1 MRGESNLPKKVENKN
16 DEILNKLEYL
26 GLDLD
31 KLPKAIT
38 NFEEL
43 EYRIPKFYEENK
55 YRQYRYVDVKDIQIL
70 ITPTNRLDELEEKY
84 KKASPIFDYLDN
96 KTEENYAKHAKFLE
110 MLKNVKIEDIEQIEE
125 EQKKLNKQI
134 PFKVK
139 FASNYLWQIYYSKN
153 TDKYFMLVP
162 TEDAQY
168 AAFFYI
174 LKKKLEKGRTA
185 KIFVPINGVEYTTTY
200 LKKSEFQ
207 DIENYMW
214 LFTKDWPL
222 VYEVFDKKD
231 NLSIEIVGETR
242 VYEKIKS
249 KYNIKLESKEE
260 ACNFYKLI
268 KAMFILQTDL
278 PNYYNFQ
285 TNISKEGGI
294 EFYKENRKIEYKD
307 IPKWLKE
314 EYILCNE
321 KKIQKN
327 EQIET
332 NSQKLEDLKTQS
344 VLLEMEYVEKEKQI
358 STFLEC
364 RKTFFGRVKYYFKYS
379 KAKKNKKVENEV
391 KEEIKNQ
398 EDEIKEIENDNIQ
411 DKIKDHYTIEELMQ
425 NYKEYELKENNL
437 KNIIMDI
444 NALKLKN
451 KNLEKKIENASIYI
465 KDIDSHK
472 KSIFEFWKYSNKDE
486 VSQLPEG
493 EAEEI
498 NVVKKITKVFDY
510 DEDIEYFGKKY
521 DRLLRKE
528 LTQDESDALFIT
540 NTNVIDLLNQIKTN
554 TLEPK
559 ELENY
564 LKMLKK
570 EAIEQKS
577 LLDNEEF
584 DIFGGI
590 ADDST
595 KIKKIKDKKH
605 RELPKDK
612 FKILDINKNTKQIGF
627 KLILEQIIDNIK
639 NSLEKSK
646 VEEDM
651 AIYKAIADGD
661 INKENINIFNIN
673 PEIEIEEKLKDT
685 VNSINLYKINING
698 IINAIPFTNI
708 IFYDNQNKTLPIGM
722 DLSTKI
728 LIDLNKLEL
737 EEVNT
742 NSFNIAYF
750 ENEKDEFSKVY
761 IKHIKL
767 IEYNIKTAKEK

>member
-1 MRGESNLPKKVENKN
+1 MPKKVENKN

-294 EFYKENRKIEYKD
+294 EFYTENRKIEYKD

-321 KKIQKN
+321 KKKQKN
-327 EQIET
+327 KQIET

-486 VSQLPEG
+486 VQALEEG
-493 EAEEI
+493 EKEQESI
-498 NVVKKITKVFDY
+498 KPHSKVFDY
-510 DEDIEYFGKKY
+510 EEDFEEFGETMDEIQ
-521 DRLLRKE
+521 RKILSKEE
-528 LTQDESDALFIT
+528 LDDVYLTTTNQLEVINKLKTESPTA
-540 NTNVIDLLNQIKTN
+540 
-554 TLEPK
+554 K
-559 ELENY
+559 ELEQY
-564 LKMLKK
+564 MKK
-570 EAIEQKS
+570 IKKDLQ
-577 LLDNEEF
+577 EEKDITEEDVI
-584 DIFGGI
+584 DIFGGLSEDTRKI
-590 ADDST
+590 T
-595 KIKKIKDKKH
+595 KLANKSH
-605 RELPKDK
+605 REHPKNK
-612 FKILDINKNTKQIGF
+612 YAILRVAKSMKTAEYRAALENAIN
-627 KLILEQIIDNIK
+627 IIDEA
-639 NSLEKSK
+639 LEKNALQQDIAGYK
-646 VEEDM
+646 WVEEEENIDTNEFNVFNLNPEKEIENALTETESGKVNLYKM
-651 AIYKAIADGD
+651 NFEKGVKAIA
-661 INKENINIFNIN
+661 
-673 PEIEIEEKLKDT
+673 
-685 VNSINLYKINING
+685 
-698 IINAIPFTNI
+698 FTNCVY
-708 IFYDNQNKTLPIGM
+708 YDNQNKTLPVGM
-722 DLSTKI
+722 DKDTRMLVNI
-728 LIDLNKLEL
+728 LDTDITLESKKVIRVGRL
-737 EEVNT
+737 EDEDD
-742 NSFNIAYF
+742 IA
-750 ENEKDEFSKVY
+750 S
-761 IKHIKL
+761 KL
-767 IEYNIKTAKEK
+767 IIKTINVLEYTVKDDTLGI

>member
-1 MRGESNLPKKVENKN
+1 MPKKVENKN

-55 YRQYRYVDVKDIQIL
+55 YRQYRYVDVKDIKIL

-294 EFYKENRKIEYKD
+294 EFYTENRKIEYKD

-321 KKIQKN
+321 KKKQKN
-327 EQIET
+327 KQIET

>member
-1 MRGESNLPKKVENKN
+1 MPKKVENKN

-294 EFYKENRKIEYKD
+294 EFYTENRKIEYKD

-321 KKIQKN
+321 KKKQKN

-398 EDEIKEIENDNIQ
+398 EDKIKEIENDNIQ

-685 VNSINLYKINING
+685 VNSINLYKININS

-750 ENEKDEFSKVY
+750 ENEKDEFSKVD

-767 IEYNIKTAKEK
+767 IEYNVKTAKEK

>member
-249 KYNIKLESKEE
+249 KYNIKL
-260 ACNFYKLI
+260 
-268 KAMFILQTDL
+268 
-278 PNYYNFQ
+278 
-285 TNISKEGGI
+285 
-294 EFYKENRKIEYKD
+294 
-307 IPKWLKE
+307 
-314 EYILCNE
+314 
-321 KKIQKN
+321 
-327 EQIET
+327 
-332 NSQKLEDLKTQS
+332 
-344 VLLEMEYVEKEKQI
+344 
-358 STFLEC
+358 
-364 RKTFFGRVKYYFKYS
+364 
-379 KAKKNKKVENEV
+379 
-391 KEEIKNQ
+391 
-398 EDEIKEIENDNIQ
+398 
-411 DKIKDHYTIEELMQ
+411 
-425 NYKEYELKENNL
+425 
-437 KNIIMDI
+437 
-444 NALKLKN
+444 
-451 KNLEKKIENASIYI
+451 
-465 KDIDSHK
+465 
-472 KSIFEFWKYSNKDE
+472 
-486 VSQLPEG
+486 
-493 EAEEI
+493 
-498 NVVKKITKVFDY
+498 
-510 DEDIEYFGKKY
+510 
-521 DRLLRKE
+521 
-528 LTQDESDALFIT
+528 
-540 NTNVIDLLNQIKTN
+540 
-554 TLEPK
+554 
-559 ELENY
+559 
-564 LKMLKK
+564 
-570 EAIEQKS
+570 
-577 LLDNEEF
+577 
-584 DIFGGI
+584 
-590 ADDST
+590 
-595 KIKKIKDKKH
+595 
-605 RELPKDK
+605 
-612 FKILDINKNTKQIGF
+612 
-627 KLILEQIIDNIK
+627 
-639 NSLEKSK
+639 
-646 VEEDM
+646 
-651 AIYKAIADGD
+651 
-661 INKENINIFNIN
+661 
-673 PEIEIEEKLKDT
+673 
-685 VNSINLYKINING
+685 
-698 IINAIPFTNI
+698 
-708 IFYDNQNKTLPIGM
+708 
-722 DLSTKI
+722 
-728 LIDLNKLEL
+728 
-737 EEVNT
+737 
-742 NSFNIAYF
+742 
-750 ENEKDEFSKVY
+750 
-761 IKHIKL
+761 
-767 IEYNIKTAKEK
+767 

>member
-294 EFYKENRKIEYKD
+294 EFYTENRKIEYKD

-321 KKIQKN
+321 KKKQKN
-327 EQIET
+327 KQIET

-398 EDEIKEIENDNIQ
+398 EDKIKEIENDNIQ

>member
-1 MRGESNLPKKVENKN
+1 MPKKVENKN

-294 EFYKENRKIEYKD
+294 EFYTENRKIEYKD

-321 KKIQKN
+321 KKKQKN

-398 EDEIKEIENDNIQ
+398 EDKIKEIENDNIQ

-486 VSQLPEG
+486 VQALEEG
-493 EAEEI
+493 EKEQESI
-498 NVVKKITKVFDY
+498 KPHSKVFDY
-510 DEDIEYFGKKY
+510 EEDFEEFGETMDEIQ
-521 DRLLRKE
+521 RKILSKEE
-528 LTQDESDALFIT
+528 LDDVYLTTTNQLEVINKLKTESPTA
-540 NTNVIDLLNQIKTN
+540 
-554 TLEPK
+554 K
-559 ELENY
+559 ELEQY
-564 LKMLKK
+564 MKK
-570 EAIEQKS
+570 IKKDLQ
-577 LLDNEEF
+577 EEKDITEEDVI
-584 DIFGGI
+584 DIFGGLSEDTRKI
-590 ADDST
+590 T
-595 KIKKIKDKKH
+595 KLANKSH
-605 RELPKDK
+605 REHPKNK
-612 FKILDINKNTKQIGF
+612 YAILRVAKSMKTAEYRAALENAIN
-627 KLILEQIIDNIK
+627 IIDEA
-639 NSLEKSK
+639 LEKNALQQDIAGYK
-646 VEEDM
+646 WVEEEENIDTNEFNVFNLNPEKEIENALTETESGKVNLYKM
-651 AIYKAIADGD
+651 NFEKGVKAIA
-661 INKENINIFNIN
+661 
-673 PEIEIEEKLKDT
+673 
-685 VNSINLYKINING
+685 
-698 IINAIPFTNI
+698 FTNCVY
-708 IFYDNQNKTLPIGM
+708 YDNQNKTLPVGM
-722 DLSTKI
+722 DKDTRMLVNI
-728 LIDLNKLEL
+728 LDTDITLESKKVIRVGRL
-737 EEVNT
+737 EDEDD
-742 NSFNIAYF
+742 IA
-750 ENEKDEFSKVY
+750 S
-761 IKHIKL
+761 KL
-767 IEYNIKTAKEK
+767 IIKTINVLEYTVKDDTLGI

>member
-1 MRGESNLPKKVENKN
+1 MPKKVENKN

-231 NLSIEIVGETR
+231 NLCIEIVGETR

-294 EFYKENRKIEYKD
+294 EFYTENRKIEYKD

-321 KKIQKN
+321 KKKQKN

-750 ENEKDEFSKVY
+750 ENEKDEFSKVD

-767 IEYNIKTAKEK
+767 IEYNVKTAKEK

>member
-1 MRGESNLPKKVENKN
+1 MPKKVENKN

-294 EFYKENRKIEYKD
+294 EFYTENRKIEYKD

-321 KKIQKN
+321 KKKQKN
-327 EQIET
+327 KQIET

-444 NALKLKN
+444 NALKLKI
-451 KNLEKKIENASIYI
+451 KI
-465 KDIDSHK
+465 
-472 KSIFEFWKYSNKDE
+472 
-486 VSQLPEG
+486 
-493 EAEEI
+493 
-498 NVVKKITKVFDY
+498 
-510 DEDIEYFGKKY
+510 
-521 DRLLRKE
+521 
-528 LTQDESDALFIT
+528 
-540 NTNVIDLLNQIKTN
+540 
-554 TLEPK
+554 
-559 ELENY
+559 
-564 LKMLKK
+564 
-570 EAIEQKS
+570 
-577 LLDNEEF
+577 
-584 DIFGGI
+584 
-590 ADDST
+590 
-595 KIKKIKDKKH
+595 
-605 RELPKDK
+605 
-612 FKILDINKNTKQIGF
+612 
-627 KLILEQIIDNIK
+627 
-639 NSLEKSK
+639 
-646 VEEDM
+646 
-651 AIYKAIADGD
+651 
-661 INKENINIFNIN
+661 
-673 PEIEIEEKLKDT
+673 
-685 VNSINLYKINING
+685 
-698 IINAIPFTNI
+698 
-708 IFYDNQNKTLPIGM
+708 
-722 DLSTKI
+722 
-728 LIDLNKLEL
+728 
-737 EEVNT
+737 
-742 NSFNIAYF
+742 
-750 ENEKDEFSKVY
+750 
-761 IKHIKL
+761 
-767 IEYNIKTAKEK
+767 

>member
-207 DIENYMW
+207 DIENYMR

-294 EFYKENRKIEYKD
+294 EFYTENRKIEYKD

-321 KKIQKN
+321 KKKQKN
-327 EQIET
+327 KQIET

>member
-1 MRGESNLPKKVENKN
+1 MPKKVENKN

-125 EQKKLNKQI
+125 EQRKLNKQI

-294 EFYKENRKIEYKD
+294 EFYTENRKIEYKD

-321 KKIQKN
+321 KKKQKN

-559 ELENY
+559 ELEIY